1 MLLNHGLLLH
11 KDGLL
16 LDVYGLLHVDYFLSN
31 LLHLFLS
38 GNDLDVFLDVGG
50 VDNVAIILAQ
60 VTLEIVAS

>member
-1 MLLNHGLLLH
+1 MNHGLLLH

>member
-1 MLLNHGLLLH
+1 LLLNHGLLLH